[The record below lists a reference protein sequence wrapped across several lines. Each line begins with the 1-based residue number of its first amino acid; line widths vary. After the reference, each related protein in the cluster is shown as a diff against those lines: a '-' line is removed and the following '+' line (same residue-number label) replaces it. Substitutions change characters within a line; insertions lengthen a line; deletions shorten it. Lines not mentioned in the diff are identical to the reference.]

1 MNLTK
6 EYFDKALKN
15 LATKSDLKKFATR
28 DEVAEQT
35 KLLMA
40 FTADQVEGLA
50 RMVQEGLSDVQARL
64 DLGDRVEKLERE
76 LKKIKEAL
84 SV

>member
-15 LATKSDLKKFATR
+15 LATKDDLKKLATK
-28 DEVAEQT
+28 DELAKQT
-35 KLLMA
+35 QLLMA
-40 FTADQVEGLA
+40 HTADQIEGLA
-50 RMVQEGLSDVQARL
+50 RMIEAGFQDVQERL
-64 DLGDRVEKLERE
+64 DVKERVGKLERE

-84 SV
+84 QV